1 MFSHFSNQYKARRTE
16 RANMA
21 DLHFNSLSYRESNSL
36 VKPFSVEEVK
46 AAVWECDNFK
56 CPGPVGVTFG
66 FIKDFWNILSN
77 DVMRFLLEFRKNGH
91 LTKQI
96 NNTFIALIPKVN
108 SPEHLDEYKPI
119 SLVGIMY
126 KILAKVLANIL
137 RMVIGNV
144 ISDSQ
149 SAFIKGRQILDGI
162 LVANEIVDE
171 ARKQKKEPLLF

>member
-1 MFSHFSNQYKARRTE
+1 MV
-16 RANMA
+16 
-21 DLHFNSLSYRESNSL
+21 DLHFNSLSYRETNSL

-56 CPGPVGVTFG
+56 CSGHDGVTFG

-77 DVMRFLLEFRKNGH
+77 DVMRFLLEFHKNGR
-91 LTKQI
+91 LTKWI
-96 NNTFIALIPKVN
+96 NNTLIALIPKVN
-108 SPEHLDEYKPI
+108 SPERLDEYKPI
-119 SLVGIMY
+119 SLVGSMY
-126 KILAKVLANIL
+126 KILGKVLANRL
-137 RMVIGNV
+137 CMVIGNV